1 MKESNLEI
9 DSDFNQEY
17 LTVASTTETTDNI
30 EILQQIH
37 NDLGIM
43 TCFIVFITLVIILKY
58 TYKFFNMLFN
68 F

>member
-1 MKESNLEI
+1 MEI